1 MNRKTLS
8 TACAVAL
15 IMAVAIAPSAAL
27 ARPVREAPDLDL
39 GVDVSVSPTGSSFTP
54 TGPTAPSSKPLPS
67 TSGDIS
73 ALAADTFPGTPV
85 QWIDA
90 WKYEPGYDDPI
101 EGTVDAAGSR
111 YDYYSIYLENGEKVW
126 LDLYGP
132 ELGEDFDL
140 YLLDPSG
147 AVAWKSDTG
156 LTSRESITGIAN
168 AQGEWSVMVY
178 ALSGSGDYDLY
189 ANFASPDDDVPAVP
203 IPPTP
208 VRTNLDSY
216 SDWDDVYRV
225 WLNVGDTL
233 SLSLSR
239 GSTFTGN
246 FYPDLYLYPP
256 GTSSVWGT
264 DAAVAGREGLTFPK
278 SITYGAP
285 SSGYYYVDIYE
296 LAGIIEDSA
305 DDTHDFGEVVL
316 SWKVS
321 SPVYRFYNFTNNTHF
336 FTPSLDEANMVLA
349 TWSNVFRYEGVAY
362 YTNPANNTQPLYR
375 FYNRVSK
382 SHFYTASLDE
392 ANTILLRY
400 SNTFTLDGQTY
411 AVNPAPVPNSTPVY
425 RFFNLRNGSHFYT
438 ASAEEADMVIATW
451 PSVYRFEGAAFWIGQ

>member
-1 MNRKTLS
+1 MNRKMLS

-15 IMAVAIAPSAAL
+15 IVAVAIAPSAAL
-27 ARPVREAPDLDL
+27 ARPVRTAPSLDL
-39 GVDVSVSPTGSSFTP
+39 GIDVTAPPTGSSFTP
-54 TGPTAPSSKPLPS
+54 TGGTPPSGKPLPQ

-73 ALAADTFPGTPV
+73 ALAADTFPGDPV

-90 WKYEPGYDDPI
+90 WQEPI
-101 EGTVDAAGSR
+101 IGTVDTAGINWN
-111 YDYYSIYLENGEKVW
+111 YFTIYLEAGEAV
-126 LDLYGP
+126 DFELYGP
-132 ELGEDFDL
+132 DVDANFDL
-140 YLLDPSG
+140 FLYDPAGLPAQDDDGNDLG
-147 AVAWKSDTG
+147 ADEWIS
-156 LTSRESITGIAN
+156 GIAN
-168 AQGEWSVMVY
+168 VAGIWSIGVQAV
-178 ALSGSGDYDLY
+178 SGSGTYELY
-189 ANFASPDDDVPAVP
+189 GLFESPDDNVPAVP
-203 IPPTP
+203 IPPTR
-208 VRTNLDSY
+208 VQTWLDSY

-225 WLNVGDTL
+225 WLNAGDVLTL
-233 SLSLSR
+233 SLTR
-239 GSTFTGN
+239 GSTFTAG
-246 FYPDLYLYPP
+246 FYPNLYLYAP
-256 GTSSVWGT
+256 GTANVWDEAAIAGAEGT
-264 DAAVAGREGLTFPK
+264 IFPK
-278 SITYGAP
+278 TITYGVP

-296 LAGIIEDSA
+296 FAA
-305 DDTHDFGEVVL
+305 THEQGEAYL

-400 SNTFTLDGQTY
+400 SATYTLDGQTY
-411 AVNPAPVPNSTPVY
+411 AVNPAPVAGSSPVY
-425 RFFNLRNGSHFYT
+425 RFYNLRNGSHFYT